1 MGEMSVSAARAHLAD
16 VVDEARVGHEPV
28 HLTRRG
34 RRVAAI
40 VDAADLARLEAAA
53 EELADVQAAAR
64 ARAEVG
70 LRLQAAVPWDD
81 VKAQLEL
88 AWWNLRG
95 SGRVVV
101 APTAAYRL
109 RELEPDT
116 RRQVQNM
123 VEALADDPEA
133 VDAEPMVAPA
143 GTSRVVGAGFR
154 VVYEVRDEVVVL
166 LVVAGSQR

>member
-1 MGEMSVSAARAHLAD
+1 MADMSVSAARAHLAD
-16 VVDEARVGHEPV
+16 VVDEARVGHQPV

-40 VDAADLARLEAAA
+40 VDAADLARLQAAA
-53 EELADVQAAAR
+53 EELADVRAAAQ

-70 LRLQAAVPWDD
+70 LRLQAAIPWDD
-81 VKAQLEL
+81 VKAQLDL

-109 RELEPDT
+109 RQLDADT
-116 RRQVQNM
+116 RRHVQGM
-123 VEALADDPEA
+123 VEALSDDPQA
-133 VDAEPMVAPA
+133 VDTEAMVAPA
-143 GTSRVVGAGFR
+143 GTSRVCGPGFR
-154 VVYEVRDEVVVL
+154 MVYEVRDAAVVL